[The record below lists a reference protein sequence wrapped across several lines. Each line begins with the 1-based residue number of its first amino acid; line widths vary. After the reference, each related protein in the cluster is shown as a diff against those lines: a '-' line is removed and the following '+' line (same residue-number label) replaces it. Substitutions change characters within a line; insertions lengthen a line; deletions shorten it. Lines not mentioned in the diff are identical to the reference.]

1 MSNSNKKEFIFAV
14 SMLLY
19 CVMMMWISTTI
30 NLSDKYAF
38 VLNLGTLYLFG
49 TSMYMLFEGLDVKS
63 FLLKMKMRK
72 IRRELYGVEDD
83 VEDEEEYEEEEYEDN
98 MKPKELFKDEVGIM
112 RINTP
117 KSPLECNL
125 KSATNVVD
133 AIDLPKRRRYV
144 RHISLED
151 ISAFENYCEKVEPSK
166 KVEEGQSVISK
177 SYDDAHEKNENMQTV
192 TDLSTQE
199 MSEKTNTENQTLCRR
214 HRRLR
219 KEKATSSIAVPAAC
233 EKISERAKPV
243 SVHCD
248 NSTSSGK
255 GAVGSLKKCSD
266 TRKKI
271 RNAVLRP
278 NGEDDRNSIAEYKS
292 INHIPIKL
300 VISPDLFDGR
310 KFTICFSAA

>member
-1 MSNSNKKEFIFAV
+1 MSNNKKESIFAI

-19 CVMMMWISTTI
+19 CAMMMWISTAI

-38 VLNLGTLYLFG
+38 VLNLGTLYLFA

-72 IRRELYGVEDD
+72 IRREIYGVEDD
-83 VEDEEEYEEEEYEDN
+83 VEDEEEYEDN
-98 MKPKELFKDEVGIM
+98 MNPKELFKDEVGIM

-117 KSPLECNL
+117 KSPLKCNL
-125 KSATNVVD
+125 KSATNVAD

-144 RHISLED
+144 RHISFED
-151 ISAFENYCEKVEPSK
+151 IATFENHCEKVEPSE

-199 MSEKTNTENQTLCRR
+199 MSEKTNTENQTLCRH

-219 KEKATSSIAVPAAC
+219 KEKVTSSIAVPAAC

-255 GAVGSLKKCSD
+255 EAVGSLKKCSD
-266 TRKKI
+266 ARKKI

>member
-1 MSNSNKKEFIFAV
+1 MSNNKKESIFAV

-19 CVMMMWISTTI
+19 CAMMMWISTAI

-38 VLNLGTLYLFG
+38 VLNLGTLYLFA

-72 IRRELYGVEDD
+72 IRREIYGVEDD
-83 VEDEEEYEEEEYEDN
+83 VEDEEEYEDN
-98 MKPKELFKDEVGIM
+98 MKPDELFKDEVGIM
-112 RINTP
+112 CINTP
-117 KSPLECNL
+117 KSPSECNL

-144 RHISLED
+144 RHISFED
-151 ISAFENYCEKVEPSK
+151 IATFENHCEKVEPSE

-199 MSEKTNTENQTLCRR
+199 MSEKTNTENQTLCRH

-219 KEKATSSIAVPAAC
+219 KEKVTSSIAVPAAC

-255 GAVGSLKKCSD
+255 EAVGSLKKCSD
-266 TRKKI
+266 AREKI
-271 RNAVLRP
+271 SNAVLRP

-292 INHIPIKL
+292 ISHIPIKL
-300 VISPDLFDGR
+300 VIPPDLFDGR

>member
-1 MSNSNKKEFIFAV
+1 MSNNKKESIFAI

-19 CVMMMWISTTI
+19 CAMMMWISTAI

-38 VLNLGTLYLFG
+38 VLNLGTLYLFA

-72 IRRELYGVEDD
+72 IRREIYGVEDD
-83 VEDEEEYEEEEYEDN
+83 VEDEEEYEDN
-98 MKPKELFKDEVGIM
+98 MNPKELFKDEVGIM

-117 KSPLECNL
+117 KSPLKCNL
-125 KSATNVVD
+125 KNATNVAD

-144 RHISLED
+144 RHISFED
-151 ISAFENYCEKVEPSK
+151 IATFENHCEKVEPSE

-199 MSEKTNTENQTLCRR
+199 MSEKTNTENQTLCRH

-219 KEKATSSIAVPAAC
+219 KEKVTSSIAVPAAC

-255 GAVGSLKKCSD
+255 AAVGSLKKCSD
-266 TRKKI
+266 AREKI

-292 INHIPIKL
+292 ISHIPIKL
-300 VISPDLFDGR
+300 VIPPDLFDGR